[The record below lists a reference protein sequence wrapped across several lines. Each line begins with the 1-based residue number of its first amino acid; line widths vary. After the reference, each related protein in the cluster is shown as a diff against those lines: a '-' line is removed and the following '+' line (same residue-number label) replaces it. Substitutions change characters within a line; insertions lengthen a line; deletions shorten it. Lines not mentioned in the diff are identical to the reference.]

1 MKLFDKFLGVLKTDR
16 NTFFTYIF
24 TLLTAYILVDR
35 IIELI
40 FLCFTGMSVNYWGPI
55 AYTFALACPV
65 FAFAFSY
72 PSKFAKS
79 EQLKLSFFYAFWVA
93 FYIIGI
99 SMIIQWINRL
109 TWIGVLALPNSNEF
123 LATFATAT
131 KRALSIAP
139 IYILLMTFY
148 KLFFWLY
155 KIINDPIFPSTY
167 KESILDFTGI
177 DISSAPG
184 SSGPYSFEIAL
195 CTDRTTGKPV
205 KILEKRRF
213 ESTLIVGPSGTGKS
227 ALVMEPMMARDLEKK
242 YFLHEASKEMGYNA
256 LKSGLAVLDC
266 PYDKNYLNQN
276 FKLSMLTPVQGR
288 EKAYQAYMKKLIY
301 GTMPDGTIVYKDL
314 GLTSLTPDHEQTYRI
329 ADVAKNFGIPVHIVD
344 PLDPNSPGLNPFILP
359 SPALAGL
366 IISLVI
372 EGLYNAASATAELA
386 YMKDLAYQALQNICI
401 FLREMYPRR
410 HNGDLPTLE
419 DLLHCLTNFD
429 LVEELCE
436 DLKTEPEL
444 AKQYEFQIAYFEQH
458 FYKNATGRKDM
469 ERYVHFATAQLEELL
484 RAGCV
489 RDIICKR
496 RNNINFDDVLKN
508 GEVVLICTRPADI
521 GGTPHEGFGR
531 FFLSLLM
538 CSVEGRPGNEKTRI
552 PHFLYVDEFNKYATG
567 LFSDM
572 ITLYRK
578 FKVGTI
584 FAIPNLAS
592 LGGTSSPFMQ
602 SLLSN
607 CPTKV
612 SFGNCTPEDYDWWEK
627 EFGQRREW
635 KVDNKYNT
643 ENGAYGS
650 DLGNVNWGW
659 ETHMKVA
666 KMQGLKFKNC
676 IYKTKDQKGKNVVN
690 FATVDFLEA
699 KYKEPHKIR
708 NFNFDK
714 FNNGISH
721 DETKKPKKQ
730 KFNPNRVD
738 FDEEELL
745 DPVQTDTT
753 DSSYLFN
760 NEDAVSFNLNNDKKD
775 N

>member
-1 MKLFDKFLGVLKTDR
+1 
-16 NTFFTYIF
+16 
-24 TLLTAYILVDR
+24 
-35 IIELI
+35 
-40 FLCFTGMSVNYWGPI
+40 
-55 AYTFALACPV
+55 
-65 FAFAFSY
+65 
-72 PSKFAKS
+72 
-79 EQLKLSFFYAFWVA
+79 
-93 FYIIGI
+93 
-99 SMIIQWINRL
+99 
-109 TWIGVLALPNSNEF
+109 
-123 LATFATAT
+123 
-131 KRALSIAP
+131 
-139 IYILLMTFY
+139 
-148 KLFFWLY
+148 
-155 KIINDPIFPSTY
+155 
-167 KESILDFTGI
+167 
-177 DISSAPG
+177 
-184 SSGPYSFEIAL
+184 
-195 CTDRTTGKPV
+195 
-205 KILEKRRF
+205 
-213 ESTLIVGPSGTGKS
+213 
-227 ALVMEPMMARDLEKK
+227 
-242 YFLHEASKEMGYNA
+242 
-256 LKSGLAVLDC
+256 
-266 PYDKNYLNQN
+266 
-276 FKLSMLTPVQGR
+276 
-288 EKAYQAYMKKLIY
+288 
-301 GTMPDGTIVYKDL
+301 
-314 GLTSLTPDHEQTYRI
+314 
-329 ADVAKNFGIPVHIVD
+329 
-344 PLDPNSPGLNPFILP
+344 
-359 SPALAGL
+359 
-366 IISLVI
+366 
-372 EGLYNAASATAELA
+372 
-386 YMKDLAYQALQNICI
+386 
-401 FLREMYPRR
+401 MYPRR